1 LHKTRLILS
10 LAKIAYRLQE
20 RKTRKTTEK
29 ALALASAEKN
39 EKLIP
44 GITQQIEHYKHAG
57 K

>member
-1 LHKTRLILS
+1 LHRTRFN

-20 RKTRKTTEK
+20 EKNRKTAEK